1 MAQPARL
8 TEQLT
13 YSTELHSMKD
23 IVATPSTPTQ
33 QQLAIKLRQLR
44 ERAGLTQAQLADAFS
59 VEPNGKIGS
68 ATISSWEN
76 VKTAASPPEM
86 RLEPYARL
94 LAVFDSRH
102 EVKLIPQGELST
114 SETEQCDALY
124 AELKRLW
131 NAARGTQEPV
141 GQLAATNRSWYF
153 EDDGP
158 LSILCPEAPPEVR
171 GPLADPADPHYTQA
185 HGYADVDALIELFGH
200 IRAENSPSFRVKF
213 LRASEAR
220 ADDLSGHLVILG
232 GIAWNGVMAHL
243 LRLLDH
249 LPVRQERDVLPS
261 GEIFAVGHGK
271 DGQQFLPEWE
281 SSGPE
286 KLVSDVG
293 LLARLPNPFNIDRTL
308 TLCNGIYSRGVLGA
322 VRLLTDLRVRDANE
336 AYLAERFGGM
346 EFAILVKIP
355 VVQGEA
361 ISPNLRDP
369 ANRLYEWS
377 GSKRIAL

>member
-1 MAQPARL
+1 
-8 TEQLT
+8 
-13 YSTELHSMKD
+13 
-23 IVATPSTPTQ
+23 VATPSTPTQ

-68 ATISSWEN
+68 AAISSWEN

-114 SETEQCDALY
+114 SETEQYAALY

-131 NAARGTQEPV
+131 NTARGTQEPV

-158 LSILCPEAPPEVR
+158 LSIICPDAPPEVR
-171 GPLADPADPHYTQA
+171 GPLADPVDPNYTLA

-213 LRASEAR
+213 LRAGEAR

-232 GIAWNGVMAHL
+232 GIAWNEVMAHL

-249 LPVRQERDVLPS
+249 LPVRQVRGVLPS
-261 GEIFAVGHGK
+261 GEIFAVGRGS
-271 DGQQFLPEWE
+271 DEQRFLPEWD
-281 SSGPE
+281 STDPE
-286 KLVSDVG
+286 KLVNDVG
-293 LLARLPNPFNIDRTL
+293 LLARLSNPFNVDRTL